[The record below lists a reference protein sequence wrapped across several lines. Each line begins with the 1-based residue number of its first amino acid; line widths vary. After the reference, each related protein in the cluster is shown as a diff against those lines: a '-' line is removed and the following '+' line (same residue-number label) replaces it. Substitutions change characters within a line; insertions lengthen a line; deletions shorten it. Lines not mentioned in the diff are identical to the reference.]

1 MRKLDLTKL
10 FKTYYSAGKAPAL
23 LDLDQA
29 NYIAISG
36 IGDPNDQSFAAK
48 VQALYATAYAIKFM
62 HKAINQDFVVS
73 KLEGLW
79 DLDAQTPRSKWKYKL
94 LIRMPAY
101 IRQDSLCTAIEQVCS
116 KKQIILA
123 KEIELYTMREN
134 NVVQVLH
141 TGSFSAE
148 PEAIQQLHAFIA
160 RKGLEKTGLHHE
172 VYLSDFRNTVPEK
185 LKTILRQP
193 VR

>member
-29 NYIAISG
+29 KYIAIPG
-36 IGDPNDQSFAAK
+36 IGNTNDANFAER

-62 HKAINQDFVVS
+62 HKAIKQDFIVS

-79 DLDAQTPRSKWKYKL
+79 DLNEHPPQRKWKYIL
-94 LIRMPAY
+94 LIRIPAY
-101 IRQDSLCTAIEQVCS
+101 IQKDSLYTAIEHVVS
-116 KKQIILA
+116 TKEILLA
-123 KEIELYTMREN
+123 KEIELYTMQEN

-141 TGSFSAE
+141 TGSFCTE
-148 PEAIQQLHAFIA
+148 PGAVQQLHAFIEK
-160 RKGLEKTGLHHE
+160 KGLQKTGLHHE

-185 LKTILRQP
+185 LRTILRQP